1 MHASGCIGGRMS
13 ENEIIIRV
21 ADLNAGVAGDVL
33 VTYGLGSCV
42 AIILYDPA
50 KMLGGMAHI
59 MLPSRSLARRDD
71 VVGKTPQTAVPA
83 LIEKLTSMGANSRRV
98 TGRLV
103 GGASLFAALS
113 PPGSI
118 QMGERNVVASREVLN
133 QHGIPLVG
141 ELVGGESGRS
151 VWFHLG
157 NGAVVVRSAANQSE
171 HTL

>member
-1 MHASGCIGGRMS
+1 MS
-13 ENEIIIRV
+13 TREIIVRV
-21 ADLNAGVAGDVL
+21 ADLNTGIAGDVL

-42 AIILYDPA
+42 AIVLYDPT
-50 KMLGGMAHI
+50 KRIGGLAHI

-71 VVGKTPQTAVPA
+71 VPGKTPQSAVPT
-83 LIEKLTSMGANSRRV
+83 LVDQLTGLGANARRL

-103 GGASLFAALS
+103 GGASLFASLT

-118 QMGERNVVASREVLN
+118 QMGERNVVASREVLH

-151 VWFHLG
+151 VWFHLDD
-157 NGAVVVRSAANQSE
+157 GALVIRSAANQSE
-171 HTL
+171 HKL

>member
-1 MHASGCIGGRMS
+1 MS
-13 ENEIIIRV
+13 PREIIIRV
-21 ADLNAGVAGDVL
+21 ADLNTGRAGDVL

-42 AIILYDPA
+42 AIILYDA
-50 KMLGGMAHI
+50 ANRLGGMAHV

-71 VVGKTPQTAVPA
+71 VPGKTPQSAIPRLVEQLTA
-83 LIEKLTSMGANSRRV
+83 LGSNHRKI

-133 QHGIPLVG
+133 QHGIPLVA
-141 ELVGGESGRS
+141 EMVGGEVGRS
-151 VWFHLG
+151 VWFHLDD
-157 NGAVVVRSAANQSE
+157 GAVVVRSAANQSE
-171 HTL
+171 HRI

>member
-1 MHASGCIGGRMS
+1 MNQR
-13 ENEIIIRV
+13 EVVIRV
-21 ADLNAGVAGDVL
+21 ADLSTGAPGDVL

-50 KMLGGMAHI
+50 QRVGGLAHI

-71 VVGKTPQTAVPA
+71 VPGKTPQTAVPLLLEQLTA
-83 LIEKLTSMGANSRRV
+83 LGANPRRI

-133 QHGIPLVG
+133 HHGIPLVG

-151 VWFHLG
+151 VWFHLDG
-157 NGAVVVRSAANQSE
+157 GAVIVRSAANQSE

>member
-1 MHASGCIGGRMS
+1 MSGD
-13 ENEIIIRV
+13 IIIRV
-21 ADLNAGVAGDVL
+21 ADLSIGKDGDVL

-50 KMLGGMAHI
+50 KKLGGMAHI

-71 VVGKTPQTAVPA
+71 VVGKTAQTAVPA
-83 LIEKLTSMGANSRRV
+83 LLQQLEKLGANQRRI

-151 VWFHLG
+151 VWFTLSDG
-157 NGAVVVRSAANQSE
+157 SVRVRSAAQQSE
-171 HTL
+171 HHL

>member
-1 MHASGCIGGRMS
+1 MS
-13 ENEIIIRV
+13 NPDIIISV
-21 ADLNAGVAGDVL
+21 ADLKTGKAGDVL

-42 AIILYDPA
+42 AIVLYDPA
-50 KMLGGMAHI
+50 KKLGGFAHV

-71 VVGKTPQTAVPA
+71 VPGKTPQSAVPA
-83 LIEKLTSMGANSRRV
+83 LLEQLVALGANPRRI

-103 GGASLFAALS
+103 GGASLFASLS

-141 ELVGGESGRS
+141 ELVGGERGRS
-151 VWFHLG
+151 VWFHIE

-171 HTL
+171 HTI

>member
-1 MHASGCIGGRMS
+1 MS
-13 ENEIIIRV
+13 EREIVVRV
-21 ADLNAGVAGDVL
+21 ADLKTGAAGDIL

-42 AIILYDPA
+42 AVILYDPVRQV
-50 KMLGGMAHI
+50 GGLAHV

-71 VVGKTPQTAVPA
+71 IPGKTPQTAVPA
-83 LIEKLTSMGANSRRV
+83 LLELMIGHGAHSRRV

-103 GGASLFAALS
+103 GGASLFAALT

-141 ELVGGESGRS
+141 EMVGGEYGRS
-151 VWFHLG
+151 VWFHVSDG
-157 NGAVVVRSAANQSE
+157 SVVIRSANQSE
-171 HTL
+171 RKL

>member
-1 MHASGCIGGRMS
+1 MNQR
-13 ENEIIIRV
+13 EVVIRL
-21 ADLNAGVAGDVL
+21 ADLSTGAPGDVL

-50 KMLGGMAHI
+50 QRVGGLAHI

-71 VVGKTPQTAVPA
+71 VPGKTPQTAVPLLLEQLTA
-83 LIEKLTSMGANSRRV
+83 LGANPRRI

-151 VWFHLG
+151 VWFHLDG
-157 NGAVVVRSAANQSE
+157 GAVIVRSAANQSE